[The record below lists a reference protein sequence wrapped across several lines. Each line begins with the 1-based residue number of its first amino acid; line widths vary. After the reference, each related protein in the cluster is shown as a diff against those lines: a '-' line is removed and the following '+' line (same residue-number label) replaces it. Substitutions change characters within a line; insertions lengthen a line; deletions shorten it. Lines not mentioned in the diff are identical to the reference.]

1 VRTRFGRRRPRRRRA
16 RRTGASGRYDTTR
29 VEAFSDGVFA
39 VAMTVLVFDLT
50 TPKHRPG
57 HLLEKVLEQWPVYV
71 SFLAS
76 FAYVGVLWMNHHAT
90 FARIARMDPGLRFLN
105 LLLLLDVVVLPF
117 PTAMMSEAL
126 REDNLVDARTAIG
139 IYATGGALMCVS
151 WLLFFHHLT
160 RHRELAEPQVHE
172 RFFHGERTR
181 AWVGIALYLLGGSL
195 GLAVLPELALVVF
208 VALPVFYGV
217 TSEGLTE
224 PIPEDEDG

>member
-1 VRTRFGRRRPRRRRA
+1 
-16 RRTGASGRYDTTR
+16 

-76 FAYVGVLWMNHHAT
+76 FAYVGVFWMNHHAT

-105 LLLLLDVVVLPF
+105 LLLLLDAVVLPF

-126 REDNLVDARTAIG
+126 REGNPADARTAIG
-139 IYATGGALMCVS
+139 IYALGSVLMCVS

-160 RHRELAEPQVHE
+160 RHRELVEPHVHE

-181 AWVGIALYLLGGSL
+181 AWVGTALYVLGGAL

-208 VALPVFYGV
+208 VSLPVFYGL
-217 TSEGLTE
+217 TSEGLVE
-224 PIPEDEDG
+224 LRPEDG